1 MGEMNMTDIRQPGTD
16 DEPIGI
22 VISRGARGEVAP
34 RFAAYVWGQVSE
46 VSSSQSEPR
55 AA

>member
-1 MGEMNMTDIRQPGTD
+1 VTEFRQTGSE

-22 VISRGARGEVAP
+22 VISGGAREDVAP
-34 RFAAYVWGQVSE
+34 RFAAYVWGQFTE
-46 VSSSQSEPR
+46 VTSAKPEPR